1 MNIIRKSLDKTKDML
16 KVLPG
21 WMLFKI
27 ALDALDSFFFGSPDV
42 SSDAPHIR
50 DYINLKRYMITII
63 LALIPVVFS
72 AIYHFGWRVAVII
85 LISYVFGVGTE
96 WIFCWLR
103 KEELTEGAFVTCM
116 LYPLTLPP
124 KVPLWVVAIG
134 IIFGTIF
141 GKEVFGGTGKNLF
154 NPALVGRLFI
164 SITFTPI
171 ITSNWYEPSYG
182 LLGGFSK
189 YSVDTLTS
197 ATPLAKFKT
206 FGEVTSYM
214 ELLKGNIP
222 GCIGETSKIVILLCG
237 TFLMLTKVSN
247 WRIPLTYLGSVA
259 VFSAI
264 LSQTFPERFAPPI
277 FHLLSGGLLFG
288 AMFMATDP
296 VTCPMT
302 IIGKWIYGLSLGAI
316 TIIIRG
322 LSGYMEGITF
332 AIIMMNIFAP
342 LIDNAVVALKSKQK
356 II

>member
-1 MNIIRKSLDKTKDML
+1 MNIIQKTLDKTRNILKDR
-16 KVLPG
+16 PG
-21 WMLFKI
+21 WMLFKT
-27 ALDALDSFFFGSPDV
+27 ALDALDSFFFGSPSI

-50 DYINLKRYMITII
+50 DYINLKRYMITVI
-63 LALIPVVFS
+63 LVLLPVVFS
-72 AIYHFGWRVAVII
+72 AIYHFGWRVIVVI

-96 WIFCWLR
+96 WVFCWLR

-124 KVPLWVVAIG
+124 RIPLWVVAIG

-171 ITSNWYEPSYG
+171 MTSYWYEPFYG
-182 LLGGFSK
+182 QLGGFYK
-189 YSVDTLTS
+189 YSVDALTS
-197 ATPLAKFKT
+197 ATPLARFKT
-206 FGEVTSYM
+206 GGEITSYID
-214 ELLKGNIP
+214 LLRGNIP

-237 TFLMLTKVSN
+237 TFLMVTKVSN
-247 WRIPLTYLGSVA
+247 WRIPLTYIGSTA

-264 LSQTFPERFAPPI
+264 LHLMSPEKFAPPT

-302 IIGKWIYGLSLGAI
+302 ITGKWIYGSLLGVI

-322 LSGYMEGITF
+322 TSGYMEGITF
-332 AIIMMNIFAP
+332 AIILMNIFSP
-342 LIDNAVVALKSKQK
+342 LIDNAVIALRSKK
-356 II
+356 KVI